1 MEVVEIEPAVV
12 NASRFFAKENADVL
26 RDPRVRLT
34 VADARNFLLTTP
46 DRFDVIV
53 SEPSNPWIGGVASL
67 FTRESFELARSRLKP
82 GGVMAQWI
90 QSYSLMPDD
99 LKMVVATFRSVF
111 PNASVWHVGA
121 VDYVLI
127 ATLDPSPMDLPG
139 IKARYQ
145 ANEAMRRDLARC
157 GVLDWPGI
165 LGYFILGGAD
175 LARFAEGAALNTDDR
190 LPLEFSAPRGLY
202 LETSGSNFRLI
213 RSFRTNDLPELT
225 AKDLGEIDRP
235 VPRTSIGVTDLWRK
249 VWDDALVQFR
259 RALVLDPEY
268 EPAIAGSG
276 HALLKLGQP
285 REGLALAEQV
295 LAKDPRN
302 VDALYLAGLAWQALD
317 DRGKAVTYLQQAS
330 ALAPDHEELKRA
342 LQSAQRG
349 AGRGRAG
356 S

>member
-1 MEVVEIEPAVV
+1 M
-12 NASRFFAKENADVL
+12 
-26 RDPRVRLT
+26 
-34 VADARNFLLTTP
+34 
-46 DRFDVIV
+46 
-53 SEPSNPWIGGVASL
+53 
-67 FTRESFELARSRLKP
+67 
-82 GGVMAQWI
+82 
-90 QSYSLMPDD
+90 
-99 LKMVVATFRSVF
+99 
-111 PNASVWHVGA
+111 
-121 VDYVLI
+121 
-127 ATLDPSPMDLPG
+127 
-139 IKARYQ
+139 
-145 ANEAMRRDLARC
+145 
-157 GVLDWPGI
+157 
-165 LGYFILGGAD
+165 
-175 LARFAEGAALNTDDR
+175 
-190 LPLEFSAPRGLY
+190 
-202 LETSGSNFRLI
+202 
-213 RSFRTNDLPELT
+213 
-225 AKDLGEIDRP
+225 
-235 VPRTSIGVTDLWRK
+235 IGVTDLWRK